1 MSGVQST
8 GCPKKKGDLCSGL
21 IFRGLNGLKSKS
33 GRKPTLEFNFTYW
46 DEFSALYM
54 ACIAP
59 VYDLYTNCIHYAI
72 LDNCT
77 ELNIKQVHNT
87 FSQS

>member
-1 MSGVQST
+1 MASNQKVEENR
-8 GCPKKKGDLCSGL
+8 PP
-21 IFRGLNGLKSKS
+21 LK
-33 GRKPTLEFNFTYW
+33 FNFTYW
-46 DEFSALYM
+46 EEFSALYM
-54 ACIAP
+54 ACLAP